1 MEEAQVNRQ
10 ASGVVFVHAV
20 PKQLRMHVEWAIAD
34 VLGARIAVLW
44 NPQPVAPGLFQGT
57 IVWHGAEGD
66 GARLASAL
74 FGWAELRYEVTEI
87 AGGAVAGYRWMYT
100 PSLGAHTARIDE
112 IGNVLLDENV
122 LRDLIARAA
131 TDGADLSTLIDA
143 SLGSPWDEELEPFR
157 NPEVGANVVLLH
169 RAG

>member
-1 MEEAQVNRQ
+1 MEAQVNRQ
-10 ASGVVFVHAV
+10 ANGVVFIHAV

-34 VLGARIAVLW
+34 VLGARISVLW
-44 NPQPVAPGLFQGT
+44 NAQPVAPGLYQGT
-57 IVWHGAEGD
+57 VVWHGSEGD
-66 GARLASAL
+66 GARLASSL

-87 AGGAVAGYRWMYT
+87 VDGAISGYRWMHT

-112 IGNVLLDENV
+112 AGNVLLDENV
-122 LRDLIARAA
+122 LRDLMARAEA
-131 TDGADLSTLIDA
+131 DGESLGTLIEA